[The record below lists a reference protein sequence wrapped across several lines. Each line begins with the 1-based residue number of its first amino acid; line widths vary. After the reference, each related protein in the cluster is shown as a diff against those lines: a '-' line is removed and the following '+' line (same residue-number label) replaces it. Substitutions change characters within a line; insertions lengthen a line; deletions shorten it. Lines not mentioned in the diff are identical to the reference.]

1 MEMEGLGMYIRRLR
15 DAGDMSLRE
24 FAKKLGRSAAFISDI
39 ELGRRHP
46 SEEVLADIA
55 RVLSVKIDELRAH
68 DIRAP
73 LEDIKRITQ
82 SDPKFALA
90 FRTMIDK
97 NISADQ
103 LLELAKRTHGEKQRK
118 SKK

>member
-1 MEMEGLGMYIRRLR
+1 MDGLGAYIRRIR
-15 DAGDMSLRE
+15 DQRDVSLRE
-24 FAKKLGRSAAFISDI
+24 FAKRLGLSAAFISDV

-46 SEEVLADIA
+46 SEEVLASIA
-55 RVLSVKIDELRAH
+55 RALGVKIDELRAQ

-90 FRTMIDK
+90 FRTVIDK
-97 NISADQ
+97 RISADE
-103 LLELAKRTHGEKQRK
+103 LLDLVNRKRSETQRK
-118 SKK
+118 PKK